1 MKVTEHIAA
10 AEGKTLISFE
20 ILPPMKGGS
29 MKTIFD
35 TLDPLMEFKPPFIDV
50 TYHRE
55 EFIYTQRPS
64 GYYEKTAIRKRPGT
78 VGICAAIMN
87 RYHVDAVPHLIC
99 GGFTVEETEDA
110 LIDLSFLGINNVLA
124 LRGDARKFEGKFI
137 PEEGGHSFAVDLV
150 RQIETMNDGNYLDPS
165 VVNGERTDFCIGV
178 AGYPEKHFEAPN
190 MDFDLLHLKAKV
202 DAGADYIVT
211 QMFFDNEKY
220 FKFVEAC
227 RNIGINVPIIPGL
240 KPITKTYQLNS
251 LPRMFSLDMPQDLVN
266 ALLNAKNAAARRQV
280 GIEWCIMQSK
290 DLKERGAPCLHYY
303 TMGDA
308 ETIKTIAESVL

>member
-1 MKVTEHIAA
+1 MKVTEHIAR

-29 MKTIFD
+29 IQSIFD

-55 EFIYTQRPS
+55 EFIYTKRES
-64 GYYEKTAIRKRPGT
+64 GFYEKTAIRKRPGT

-99 GGFTVEETEDA
+99 GGFTTEETEDA
-110 LIDLSFLGINNVLA
+110 LIDLSFLGVDNVLA

-137 PEEGGHSFAVDLV
+137 PEKGGHAFAEDLV
-150 RQIETMNDGNYLDPS
+150 KQVKEMNEGHYLDPN
-165 VVNGERTDFCIGV
+165 VVNGSSTDFCIGV
-178 AGYPEKHFEAPN
+178 AGYPEKHFESPN
-190 MDFDLLHLKAKV
+190 YENDLFYLKQKV

-211 QMFFDNEKY
+211 QMFFDNAKY
-220 FKFVEAC
+220 FKFVEDC
-227 RNIGINVPIIPGL
+227 RAIGINVPIIPGL
-240 KPITKTYQLNS
+240 KPVTKKYQLNS
-251 LPRMFSLDMPQDLVN
+251 LPRMFSIDLPQDL
-266 ALLNAKNAAARRQV
+266 AKAISKAKSAEARRQI

-290 DLKERGAPCLHYY
+290 ELKESGVPSLHYY

-308 ETIKTIAESVL
+308 NTIKTVVSAVS